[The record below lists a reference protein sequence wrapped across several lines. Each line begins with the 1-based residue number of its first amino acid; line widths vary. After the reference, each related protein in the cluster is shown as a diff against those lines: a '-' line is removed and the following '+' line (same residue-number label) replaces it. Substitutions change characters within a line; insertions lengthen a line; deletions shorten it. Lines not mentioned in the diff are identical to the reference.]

1 MTTETAI
8 SVPYFEDFTP
18 AYEFEAPGVTLTEA
32 HAAIYQSIFGDRLL
46 LPLDHASSA
55 AVTGADKPL
64 AHPLLAVN
72 VAIGQS
78 TWASQRVK
86 ANLFYRGL
94 SLLRPVFI
102 GDTLRT
108 RIVALRRNRAQPGRA
123 NTGIVGLEIRTC
135 NRHQLPVLHFWRCPM
150 VHCRGDVPVIERT
163 DDLETLG
170 HAATLPPIPDWRF
183 DQMPVLSGGPTT
195 AGTVLRVEARD
206 TVTAAPEFVRLTLN
220 MAMAHTDAGYSHLGA
235 RLVYGSQTISTC
247 FAQLTRALPRLAML
261 LSWERCDHLA
271 PVVEGDRLRREFT
284 FLENS
289 RRGGLE
295 VLTVQARCFATRGEP
310 EAESAVLD
318 WFFTVLNVNFPA
330 G

>member
-8 SVPYFEDFTP
+8 SVPYCEDFTP
-18 AYEFEAPGVTLTEA
+18 GYEFEAPGVTLTEA

-123 NTGIVGLEIRTC
+123 TTGIVGLEIRTC
-135 NRHQLPVLHFWRCPM
+135 NQHQPPVLHFWRCPM
-150 VHCRGDVPVIERT
+150 VLCRGDVPVIERT

-235 RLVYGSQTISTC
+235 RASHSSL
-247 FAQLTRALPRLAML
+247 
-261 LSWERCDHLA
+261 
-271 PVVEGDRLRREFT
+271 
-284 FLENS
+284 
-289 RRGGLE
+289 
-295 VLTVQARCFATRGEP
+295 ARCRVLQCCCRGSAATIWRPWSKAIDCAGSSRFWRTP
-310 EAESAVLD
+310 DAAIWRCSRFRQGASLHAVNLKRSRPSLIG
-318 WFFTVLNVNFPA
+318 FSPC
-330 G
+330 